1 MLSTGRLVV
10 RSALAV
16 LLIAWVQCATA
27 QSAQDRD
34 GTLCRSAID
43 FEKRVVVDLSGRS
56 VAFRLNHEGDI
67 APAACEDETSSW
79 RVFSDGLLALD
90 REAVSICKAASSEVS
105 QKVRAEGMLAAQLR
119 WDHMWSSLNR
129 PPAGCVGDFDPY
141 VSFQKT
147 LGEWGPGGVR
157 TRKP

>member
-1 MLSTGRLVV
+1 LLSTGRLVV

-90 REAVSICKAASSEVS
+90 REAVAICKAASSQVS
-105 QKVRAEGMLAAQLR
+105 KKDRAKGMLAAQLR
-119 WDHMWSSLNR
+119 WNQMWSSLNR
-129 PPAGCVGDFDPY
+129 PSAGCRGELDPY
-141 VSFQKT
+141 VSVQRAQEEM
-147 LGEWGPGGVR
+147 GIGPLM
-157 TRKP
+157 RKP